1 MGNVVFKDFSMY
13 RIFKSVPVYKEPL
26 PKPEEF
32 GLTDEIIS
40 NVIKENER
48 RFHKRFNGSLLIIM
62 CCFAFFSYIENSFLA
77 FSVFFFFPIIRGIFE
92 CYIYPDKRDEISEL
106 IEEYYKAKN
115 SWWTREKWRNNIEK
129 MQKKEFWTNKKNNIS
144 TSSIANLFFANRYK
158 VDEKG
163 GNLLLQKDEKNIVV
177 YFLSSYFNY
186 ELEGDMDVF
195 KKKYLK
201 DNDEIW
207 LISLKRIS
215 RKTKEICQKNNI
227 RLITVVELI
236 ELAKRYCNQ

>member
-1 MGNVVFKDFSMY
+1 MLFC
-13 RIFKSVPVYKEPL
+13 L
-26 PKPEEF
+26 
-32 GLTDEIIS
+32 
-40 NVIKENER
+40 
-48 RFHKRFNGSLLIIM
+48 
-62 CCFAFFSYIENSFLA
+62 FSYIENSFLA

-163 GNLLLQKDEKNIVV
+163 GNLLLQKNIVV

-195 KKKYLK
+195 KK
-201 DNDEIW
+201 
-207 LISLKRIS
+207 
-215 RKTKEICQKNNI
+215 NI
-227 RLITVVELI
+227 
-236 ELAKRYCNQ
+236 